1 MNLKTILDNSII
13 DGIRYSKHNVNIC
26 IESIYD
32 KLGLKDNKS
41 EFVKDVV
48 YYLSHAFV
56 QNKSGFKVV
65 ATMNW
70 TKADKMLFNIAFDKN
85 IPITNKQYHDLS
97 KLSNKIRE
105 LIN

>member
-1 MNLKTILDNSII
+1 MNLKNVLENSIV
-13 DGIRYSKHNVNIC
+13 DGIKYSKHNVNIC
-26 IESIYD
+26 IDSIYE
-32 KLGLKDNKS
+32 KLNLKNNKS

-70 TKADKMLFNIAFDKN
+70 TKADRMLFEITFDKN
-85 IPITNKQYHDLS
+85 IPMTNKQYNDLTALS
-97 KLSNKIRE
+97 KKIRE
-105 LIN
+105 MIN